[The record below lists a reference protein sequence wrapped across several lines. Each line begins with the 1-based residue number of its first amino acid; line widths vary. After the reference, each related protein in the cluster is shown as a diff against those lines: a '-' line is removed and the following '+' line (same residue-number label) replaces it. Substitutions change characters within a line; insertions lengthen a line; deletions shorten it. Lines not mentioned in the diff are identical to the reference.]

1 MTLSELFYSELKAGV
16 LNSDEDALK
25 RFSLLISEKISKV
38 DYIEEQQENS
48 KSDLRALIETVKVG
62 FEQVNK
68 RFEQVD
74 KRFEQV
80 DKRFEQMDK
89 RFEDLQRSMDKRFD
103 MMFKFMSPGFSI
115 ITILIVVFKFMH

>member
-1 MTLSELFYSELKAGV
+1 MDQMALSELFYSELKAGV

-38 DYIEEQQENS
+38 DVVEEQQQNS

-74 KRFEQV
+74 KRFE
-80 DKRFEQMDK
+80 
-89 RFEDLQRSMDKRFD
+89 DLQRSMDKRFD
-103 MMFKFMSPGFSI
+103 MMFKFMSLGFGI
-115 ITILIVVFKFMH
+115 ITILIVVFKFLH